1 MNLNNSS
8 GWFFLDKPIGMT
20 SNFALQKIRRIY
32 NNSKA
37 GFVGTLDPLASGFLP
52 IALGKAT

>member
-1 MNLNNSS
+1 MNDKAWS
-8 GWFFLDKPIGMT
+8 GWFFFDKPIGIT
-20 SNFALQKIRRIY
+20 SNLALQKIKRIF

-52 IALGKAT
+52 VALGKAT